1 MTDKKIFIAGFFPD
15 QKSEKEGIK
24 RVATAFNAKDIER
37 ATAKANFIFLEEYEH
52 AQDAAYKMLI
62 CEDTPDVPSRPSRG
76 VWDTTFLYEYDWPE
90 DIGHPVKRQAE
101 KVDFEKLSR
110 ELQIACLIKYGST
123 ELTKNDLPA
132 ALEITQDDDSFESH
146 IYTAIIRTPSV
157 ANMFHERI
165 ENAIGWLGAKCDPS
179 AKWPEIQKELA
190 AWEKRQ
196 NAERKQTGSSKSVV
210 DIARERVAAEKLN
223 QQNPAPVLLQDPES
237 LKRNIALGL
246 IAKAMDFDILNPPAS
261 IVNRA
266 RDIIKLKE
274 KPFPAWF
281 AAMSGT
287 LGIYEYSNVQ
297 IIYSVKISP
306 EDIDKTTGAI
316 QGHINRTFTETDH
329 ANPSAEML
337 AIACGTPKTDEGNNN
352 ETKQNKTGTA
362 GPLDTSASTAGAVEP
377 KHNADEPATRTLENE
392 SQVERTGPFY
402 FLFADGVKV
411 GRANKLPGLEKALAD
426 GGKEISQEEYTARKN
441 GTYEAPDAPANIS
454 GAGNEPEVTNHGAGR
469 SSIDGVLAEKPKE
482 NVTKSENSHVEQK
495 SENDI
500 TGVESVQAAINARAE
515 SAEAEYNGYTDN
527 SVKENMSIWMRV
539 HRTDP
544 SRTKSKIQYGKEL
557 PDGTKPILRVTTSI
571 NPTYQTERA
580 TRLFGPFG
588 IGWGVNIEMERFDN
602 GMPFTEPTYDANGR
616 FTGKKVIRD
625 NDGTIIFTLNHTML
639 ISLWYIHNGVKGVVS
654 SYGHTKY
661 LYQTHNGITCDDE
674 YAKKSLTDATTKAL
688 SQLGFSADV
697 YGGLFENS
705 EYSEQNK
712 LEHDL
717 INATNRADEVVRI
730 REELD
735 QRFKANVETMKSA
748 KTPNEVSKIASSL
761 TRKIGEHL
769 KAANATGDHDYV
781 KYLDGRLNR
790 LETIKVE
797 CLKSLEE
804 KA

>member
-1 MTDKKIFIAGFFPD
+1 MTDQKIFIAGYFPD
-15 QKSEKEGIK
+15 EKSEQAGIK

-37 ATAKANFIFLEEYEH
+37 AKAKANFIFLEEYEH
-52 AQDAAYKMLI
+52 AQDAAYKMLL
-62 CEDTPDVPSRPSRG
+62 CEGTPDVPARPSRG
-76 VWDTTFLYEYDWPE
+76 VWDTEFLYEYDWPE
-90 DIGHPVKRQAE
+90 DVGHPVKRQAE
-101 KVDFEKLSR
+101 KVDFDKLSR

-123 ELTKNDLPA
+123 ELTKNDLPG
-132 ALEITQDDDSFESH
+132 ALEITQDDDSFEGH
-146 IYTAIIRTPSV
+146 MFAAIIKTPSV

-165 ENAIGWLGAKCDPS
+165 ENAIGWLGAKCDHS

-196 NAERKQTGSSKSVV
+196 SAERKQTGSSKSVV
-210 DIARERVAAEKLN
+210 DIAREKAANAALN
-223 QQNPAPVLLQDPES
+223 QTVVSSEETQRPKRSYKHTYQTLDQELANAFWPGDVNPGNVEGEIYRWAKNEV
-237 LKRNIALGL
+237 
-246 IAKAMDFDILNPPAS
+246 IAKEREDWKRFSISMRTTENVLKYDLLTIRDVVQMRPDDIHKNPVSLNEY
-261 IVNRA
+261 ITGFLLTHGV
-266 RDIIKLKE
+266 
-274 KPFPAWF
+274 
-281 AAMSGT
+281 
-287 LGIYEYSNVQ
+287 YE
-297 IIYSVKISP
+297 
-306 EDIDKTTGAI
+306 DA
-316 QGHINRTFTETDH
+316 TE
-329 ANPSAEML
+329 
-337 AIACGTPKTDEGNNN
+337 
-352 ETKQNKTGTA
+352 QNKTGTTGPLDDAASTACAVEPEHNANGPAA
-362 GPLDTSASTAGAVEP
+362 GPLETAP
-377 KHNADEPATRTLENE
+377 
-392 SQVERTGPFY
+392 QVERTGPFY
-402 FLFADGVKV
+402 YLFADGVKV

-426 GGKEISQEEYTARKN
+426 GGKEISQEEYSARKN
-441 GTYEAPDAPANIS
+441 GTYEAPDAPAKAS
-454 GAGNEPEVTNHGAGR
+454 AAGPEPEVTNHGAGR
-469 SSIDGVLAEKPKE
+469 FSIDGLLAEKPKE
-482 NVTKSENSHVEQK
+482 DVAKSENSHVEQK
-495 SENDI
+495 SENDN
-500 TGVESVQAAINARAE
+500 TADESVQAAINARAE
-515 SAEAEYNGYTDN
+515 IAEAEYKGYTDN
-527 SVKENMSIWMRV
+527 SDKENLSIWMRV

-580 TRLFGPFG
+580 TKLFGPFG

-639 ISLWYIHNGVKGVVS
+639 ISLWYIHNGVKGVIS

-661 LYQTHNGITCDDE
+661 LYQTQNGITCDDE

-790 LETIKVE
+790 LETLKVE
-797 CLKSLEE
+797 CLKALEE

>member
-1 MTDKKIFIAGFFPD
+1 MTDEKIFIAGFFPD
-15 QKSEKEGIK
+15 KKSEKEGIK

-37 ATAKANFIFLEEYEH
+37 ANAKANFIFLEEYEH
-52 AQDAAYKMLI
+52 AQDAAYKILI

-76 VWDTTFLYEYDWPE
+76 VWDTTFLYEHDWPE

-179 AKWPEIQKELA
+179 AKWPEIQKELS

-210 DIARERVAAEKLN
+210 DIAREKAVAEKIR
-223 QQNPAPVLLQDPES
+223 QQNPVYLQDEDS

-246 IAKAMDFDILNPPAS
+246 VAKAMDFDILNPPAS

-281 AAMSGT
+281 AAMSAT
-287 LGIYEYSNVQ
+287 IGIYEYSTVQ

-306 EDIDKTTGAI
+306 EDIDKTAGSI
-316 QGHINRTFTETDH
+316 QAHINRTFTETDH

-337 AIACGTPKTDEGNNN
+337 AIACGTSKSDEGNNN
-352 ETKQNKTGTA
+352 ETKQNETGTTD
-362 GPLDTSASTAGAVEP
+362 PLDSSASTTGTVEP
-377 KHNADEPATRTLENE
+377 ERNGNDSTTGPLETAP
-392 SQVERTGPFY
+392 QVERTGPFY

-441 GTYEAPDAPANIS
+441 GTYEAPEIDQEKVDVAIGKQLAAGRGEYVEGISDPNDPKWVKTETQTSESEKATQKEAKPEFILRADELEKELGDSDNIS
-454 GAGNEPEVTNHGAGR
+454 LWKGVMRTNPR
-469 SSIDGVLAEKPKE
+469 Y
-482 NVTKSENSHVEQK
+482 TK
-495 SENDI
+495 DMGDLGFGG
-500 TGVESVQAAINARAE
+500 TAINA
-515 SAEAEYNGYTDN
+515 EY
-527 SVKENMSIWMRV
+527 MIM
-539 HRTDP
+539 
-544 SRTKSKIQYGKEL
+544 
-557 PDGTKPILRVTTSI
+557 
-571 NPTYQTERA
+571 RA
-580 TRLFGPFG
+580 TEKFGPVG
-588 IGWGVNIEMERFDN
+588 IGWGWEILEDKMIE
-602 GMPFTEPTYDANGR
+602 GAPLTEKIFEGTKFVGKRTLRDA
-616 FTGKKVIRD
+616 
-625 NDGTIIFTLNHTML
+625 DGSLMFELNHY
-639 ISLWYIHNGVKGVVS
+639 IRIGLWYIKDGKKGNVQNFGS
-654 SYGHTKY
+654 TPYRQSTK
-661 LYQTHNGITCDDE
+661 NGIHCDSE
-674 YAKKSLTDATTKAL
+674 VHKKSLTDAIKKCL
-688 SQLGFSADV
+688 SGLGFCADV
-697 YGGLFENS
+697 WLGLYDDAVYRTESAIEFGL
-705 EYSEQNK
+705 K
-712 LEHDL
+712 D
-717 INATNRADEVVRI
+717 ATDKADDSTRI

-735 QRFKANVETMKSA
+735 ERFKQNVETMRNAVSQ
-748 KTPNEVSKIASSL
+748 NEVSKIASSL
-761 TRKIGEHL
+761 TRAVSIHL
-769 KAANATGDHDYV
+769 KAAKEINDKEYV
-781 KYLDGRLNR
+781 KYLEGRLRR
-790 LETIKVE
+790 LEDIKGE
-797 CLKSLEE
+797 CLAKLEE